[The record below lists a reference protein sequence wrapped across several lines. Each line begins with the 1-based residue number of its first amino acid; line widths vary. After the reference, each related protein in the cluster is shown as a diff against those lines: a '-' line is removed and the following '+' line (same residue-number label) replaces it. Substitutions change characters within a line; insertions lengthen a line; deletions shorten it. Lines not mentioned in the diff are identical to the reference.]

1 MPNIPITEWYANLKA
16 SVKHNVDA
24 VVKPPL
30 RFYKS
35 LLDTVNQHSS
45 DISQNASDITTL
57 QNASPAPAMEVRKEN
72 GLFDGAN
79 YGNHTVATLTSEIT
93 FIYML
98 NINAFGGTN
107 VILPALTGSDADKTV
122 FVSNIN
128 NTHQLSVTVS
138 GGGTIR
144 TNQSGTTT
152 AFALTSGQTGMFSC
166 KSGEWIGDNIG

>member
-1 MPNIPITEWYANLKA
+1 
-16 SVKHNVDA
+16 
-24 VVKPPL
+24 
-30 RFYKS
+30 
-35 LLDTVNQHSS
+35 
-45 DISQNASDITTL
+45 
-57 QNASPAPAMEVRKEN
+57 MEVRKEN

-138 GGGTIR
+138 GGGSITI
-144 TNQSGTTT
+144 NQSGTTSN
-152 AFALTSGQTGMFSC
+152 FALTSGQTGMFSC